1 MKNGLY
7 LTFVLLLTVLLPLAL
22 SAQDNPWIF
31 KVGDETVY
39 TDEFMRVFSKNND
52 LSENPPTKESVE
64 EYLDLYVKFKL
75 KVKEAYAREM
85 DTVQSFQDELAGYRK
100 QLAQPY
106 LTDKTITENLIDEA
120 YDRMVNEVNASHIL
134 INCEL
139 TASPQDTMKAYKKIM
154 DIRKK
159 IMGGM
164 SFSDAAVAFS
174 EDPSAKVNNGD
185 LGWFSAFQMIYPF
198 ETAAFTT
205 PVNEVSLPVRTRFGY
220 HLVRV
225 NAKEESKGEMKAAH
239 IMIRFNNE
247 SEVEQ
252 AKEKIDAIYAKLKA
266 GESFEDLV
274 KQYTQD
280 FSTRGRN
287 GELSWFKRTSSNVP
301 LTFRN
306 AAFSLEEDGEFSEP
320 FKTRY
325 GWHIV
330 KRIEV
335 KKLASKDE
343 LKESIKRK
351 IQRDS
356 RSELN
361 RKAVVARVKQ
371 ENEFKPYKVRWK
383 KLNRHFDST
392 LLMGNWEIPES
403 KKAKKKLF
411 KIDDILYTWGDFFEY
426 AHAKQRPVNNQG
438 IAETTKSLYDEYVA
452 DANLEYEEA
461 ILEEKYPEF
470 RFIMQ
475 EYRDGILLFELTDKE
490 VWSKSVQDTAG
501 LDSFYQHNKDQY
513 TWKPRLYFSQYI
525 CKDSASAAKAKE
537 MIQAGMSDSAIVS
550 TLNSQDPLTISITRK
565 RMEKGSD
572 PRLDMIP
579 WKKGVF
585 DLVPVSNNVEFVVVH
600 SVLEETIKP
609 KKETLGA
616 LTSDYQEYLE
626 TKWIKELRAK
636 YPVTINKEGVVSL
649 YR

>member
-1 MKNGLY
+1 M
-7 LTFVLLLTVLLPLAL
+7 LPLAL

-39 TDEFMRVFSKNND
+39 ADEFMRVFSKNND
-52 LSENPPTKESVE
+52 LKENPPTKESVE

-120 YDRMVNEVNASHIL
+120 YSRMINEVNASHIL

-139 TASPQDTMKAYKKIM
+139 TASPADTLKAYRKIM

-159 IMGGM
+159 IMDGM
-164 SFSDAAVAFS
+164 SFSEAATAFS
-174 EDPSAKVNNGD
+174 EDPSAKVNQGN

-205 PVNEVSLPVRTRFGY
+205 PVDEVSQPVRTRFGY
-220 HLVRV
+220 HLVKV
-225 NAKEESKGEMKAAH
+225 NAKEKSQGEMKAAH

-247 SEVEQ
+247 SEIEQ

-301 LTFRN
+301 LTFRE
-306 AAFSLEEDGEFSEP
+306 AAFTLKEDGDYSEP

-335 KKLASKDE
+335 KELASKDE

-361 RKAVVARVKQ
+361 RKAVVARVKE
-371 ENEFKPYKVRWK
+371 ENNFKAYRVKWK
-383 KLNRHFDST
+383 KLNGYFDSS
-392 LLMGNWEIPES
+392 LLAGTWELTET
-403 KKAKKKLF
+403 KKDKKKLF
-411 KIDDILYTWGDFFEY
+411 KIDDVIYTWGDFFEY
-426 AHAKQRPVNNQG
+426 VNANQRPVRNQS
-438 IAETTKSLYDEYVA
+438 IPEVTRTMYDQYVA
-452 DANLEYEEA
+452 DANLDYEEA
-461 ILEEKYPEF
+461 ILEKKYPEF
-470 RFIMQ
+470 RYIMQ
-475 EYRDGILLFELTDKE
+475 EYRDGILLFELTDEE

-501 LDSFYQHNKDQY
+501 LDSFYQHNKDRY

-525 CKDSASAAKAKE
+525 CKDSASAAKAKA
-537 MIQAGMSDSAIVS
+537 MIAEGMSDSAIVA
-550 TLNSQDPLTISITRK
+550 TLNSSDPLTISITRK
-565 RMEKGSD
+565 RVEKGTD

-579 WKKGVF
+579 WEKGVY
-585 DLVPVSNNVEFVVVH
+585 DLVPVSNNVEFVVVY
-600 SVLEETIKP
+600 SVLEETVKP

-626 TKWIKELRAK
+626 NQWIEELRAK
-636 YPVTINKEGVVSL
+636 YPVTINQEGVESL
-649 YR
+649 YQ